1 VEEEMLHILFL
12 FACSDDKTPQET
24 TEYIPP
30 EIWGV
35 ETLEDINPDPNIV
48 EVVMEASV
56 TNKVIGGESV
66 PNMWVYNG
74 LTPGPLL
81 QAKKGDTVIV
91 HFTNNLE
98 ESTTIHWHG
107 LRIPEDM
114 DGTPAVQAPI
124 EPGEEFTYEFVVPD
138 SGSYWYHPHVRSH
151 EAVERG
157 LQGSIVIHEPTDPV
171 VEKERFFV
179 LDDLYLNDN
188 GVMGSFNMSH
198 MVSVHGRTGNNL
210 LVNGQ
215 NALVEPLMDTVTPEK
230 VERWRIV
237 NTANART
244 MWIDVQGAAWRII
257 AIDGTTLEEPYKT
270 DEALLPIGRR
280 FDIEVLPDAD
290 YEETSLEVLLPNQS
304 GSFDRYPV
312 FVGSIEGDAGENAWK
327 EWPTETLP
335 EASMNAEQ
343 EITLK
348 LDGTMGNNGIATW
361 TINGEIYDESDPL
374 PVKGNTPTLIRII
387 EKSGAEHP
395 YHLHGEFF
403 QILERSSGEM
413 LPGQMDTLLIEG
425 DEEVVLWT
433 EFTNIGSWMSHC
445 HILEHAEL
453 GMMGVFQVQP

>member
-1 VEEEMLHILFL
+1 M
-12 FACSDDKTPQET
+12 
-24 TEYIPP
+24 
-30 EIWGV
+30 
-35 ETLEDINPDPNIV
+35 EDINPDPNIV
-48 EVVMEASV
+48 EVVMEASI
-56 TNKVIGGESV
+56 TNKVIGDETV
-66 PNMWVYNG
+66 PNMWTYNG

-98 ESTTIHWHG
+98 TATTIHWHG

-138 SGSYWYHPHVRSH
+138 SGTYWYHPHMRSP

-157 LQGSIVIHEPTDPV
+157 LQGSIVIHEPTDPA

-188 GVMGSFNMSH
+188 GVMGSFEMNH
-198 MVSVHGRTGNNL
+198 PNSVHGRHGNNL
-210 LVNGQ
+210 LANGQ
-215 NALVEPLMDTVTPEK
+215 NILVEPLTDTVAPEK

-270 DEALLPIGRR
+270 EQATLPVGRR
-280 FDIEVLPDAD
+280 FDLEVIPDID
-290 YEETSLEVLLPNQS
+290 EEEVSLEILLPTQTS
-304 GSFDRYPV
+304 RFDRYPV
-312 FVGSIEGDAGENAWK
+312 FVASIEGEAGENAWK
-327 EWPTETLP
+327 EWPAEALP
-335 EASMNAEQ
+335 EASMNTEQ
-343 EITLK
+343 EITLE
-348 LDGTMGNNGIATW
+348 LNGTMGNDGIAVW
-361 TINGEIYDESDPL
+361 TINGETYDESEAI
-374 PVKGNTPTLIRII
+374 PVQGNTPSLIRII
-387 EKSGAEHP
+387 EKSGASHP

-425 DEEVVLWT
+425 DEEVLLWT
-433 EFTNIGSWMSHC
+433 EFSNIGRWMSHC
-445 HILEHAEL
+445 HILEHAEQ
-453 GMMGVFQVQP
+453 GMMGEIVVE